1 MNRIIDKLKVNI
13 LKFIWLFLIS
23 CTNYDKHPTWSGD
36 ISELI
41 YTNCSPCHRDN
52 GNAPFALLTYEQVKA
67 KANRIHWATKTR
79 YMPPW
84 PADPTYRHFL
94 YERVLSDTQIKMLS
108 LWITSG
114 MPWGDRTIQPKPP
127 DFPNGSFFR
136 KPDLV
141 LHLQHAVKL
150 SGNGRDSFVIA
161 KFPYQL
167 PKDTLLDFVEF
178 VPGIKR
184 RVHHVNGHLLS
195 YFRNS
200 ANPFKG
206 IETFGDS
213 KVKRDSVYTA
223 MGLKYND
230 AQSPDFPV
238 LTPNTVYYLPGYLP
252 FAYPDTWGGVVLKKT
267 GAFLLNT
274 IHYGPSLHNQSDSSL
289 LNVFFRSSPIKRPFS
304 EAQIGSFGL
313 APVTPDLIIPANQK
327 PKFTSALKLEKK
339 ISLLSV
345 NPHMHQ
351 TGATFKAYALK
362 PNGDTIPIIRI
373 LKWDFRWQYY
383 YTFEYPVILD
393 AGTWIKLEATFDNT
407 AQNPN
412 NPFRPPRTITSGNGI
427 ESMKSTEEML
437 QLIFTYAPYRK
448 GDETRFLKR
457 TF

>member
-1 MNRIIDKLKVNI
+1 MKFKNGIAVYVI
-13 LKFIWLFLIS
+13 LLLFF
-23 CTNYDKHPTWSGD
+23 CTCSFQHNAPTWTDG

-67 KANRIHWATKTR
+67 KANRIRWATETR

-94 YERVLSDTQIKMLS
+94 YERVLSAAQIKMLS
-108 LWITSG
+108 LWISLG
-114 MPWGDRTIQPKPP
+114 MPKGDSMVNPKPP
-127 DFPNGSFFR
+127 DFYKGSFFR

-141 LHLQHAVKL
+141 IHLQRAVKL
-150 SGNGRDSFVIA
+150 SGNGRDSFIIA
-161 KFPYQL
+161 KFPYRL

-178 VPGIKR
+178 VPGLKR

-195 YFRNS
+195 YTRNAS
-200 ANPFKG
+200 NPFQG
-206 IETFGDS
+206 LETYGDT
-213 KVKRDSVYTA
+213 KVRLDSVYTA
-223 MGLKYND
+223 MGLKYTD
-230 AQSPDFPV
+230 TQKPDFPV

-252 FAYPDTWGGVVLKKT
+252 LAYPKPWGGIKLKKT
-267 GAFLLNT
+267 GVFLLNN
-274 IHYGPSLHNQSDSSL
+274 IHYGPSLYNQYDSSV
-289 LNVFFRSSPIKRPFS
+289 LNVFFRSSPIERPFS

-313 APVTPDLIIPANQK
+313 APVTPDLILPANQK
-327 PKFTSALKLEKK
+327 SKFTSALKLEKK

-427 ESMKSTEEML
+427 ESMKSSEEML

-448 GDETRFLKR
+448 GDELQSLKR